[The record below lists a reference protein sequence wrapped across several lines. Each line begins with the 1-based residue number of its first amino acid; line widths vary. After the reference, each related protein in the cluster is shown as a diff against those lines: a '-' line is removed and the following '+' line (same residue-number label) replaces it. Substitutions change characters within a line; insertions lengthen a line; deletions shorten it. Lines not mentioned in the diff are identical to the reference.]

1 MSVEENKTDT
11 RRAIE
16 EFWNQGKIE
25 LLDEFW
31 APNYINHDP
40 TNPEVRDLEGFKQWV
55 IAARAAFPDLNVT
68 IDDLIAEGDKV
79 VTRWTVRGTQK
90 GEFGKIPATGKQVT
104 FTGITISRFADGKT
118 VESWWSDDDLGLVQQ
133 PEWYPL
139 WNNLVSSPH
148 ISALQR
154 Q

>member
-1 MSVEENKTDT
+1 MSVEENKADT

-16 EFWNQGKIE
+16 EFWNQGNMA

-55 IAARAAFPDLNVT
+55 IAARTAFPDFNVI

-79 VTRWTVRGTQK
+79 VTRWTFRGTHK

-104 FTGITISRFADGKT
+104 FTGITISRFVDGKT
-118 VESWWSDDDLGLVQQ
+118 VESWWSDDDLGLLQQ
-133 PEWYPL
+133 LGVIPPME
-139 WNNLVSSPH
+139 
-148 ISALQR
+148 
-154 Q
+154 